1 METYLEGMKG
11 KEEEE
16 LTDALV
22 DVEQIEGARIQM
34 DFECGAAKDVYMYRR
49 ILGRIALCEKWLP
62 QRKLWATAGGADS
75 RWQQAALVEALA
87 RLEGVLGRLRDKAA
101 KALAELKKCIGRMQ
115 KWHAYQTEDVAMID
129 KCTRNAH
136 EARELVAAADEE
148 EHRQE
153 NDRLLDLARVQDPNY
168 EWFPYDRRRTRVV
181 GFTKSGILLSILPT

>member
-1 METYLEGMKG
+1 M
-11 KEEEE
+11 
-16 LTDALV
+16 V
-22 DVEQIEGARIQM
+22 
-34 DFECGAAKDVYMYRR
+34 
-49 ILGRIALCEKWLP
+49 
-62 QRKLWATAGGADS
+62 
-75 RWQQAALVEALA
+75 
-87 RLEGVLGRLRDKAA
+87 
-101 KALAELKKCIGRMQ
+101 
-115 KWHAYQTEDVAMID
+115 D